1 MTAEVRLHG
10 SALDFLITLLS
21 GSEEELHSTAPSSAF
36 YNTLC
41 EAICRLAPMD
51 RAALFLYDDVA
62 HRVRAVG
69 VYGMDRADLP
79 ADGPTLDQ
87 APLAQRALAEDR
99 VIVATG
105 SLERDL
111 PAAPVKA
118 LGLRMVACIPL
129 AAGERKL
136 GVVIADR
143 HGEAIDLEPEQA
155 DLLWSLGK
163 TAALA
168 AVARIATRRQADAR
182 LLAERVAFAAE
193 LHESV
198 VQRLFGLAARL
209 RADGALSAEDR
220 RRCADEAERALEE
233 LRASIQRPPPSG
245 DHLPVPSLRE
255 ELERLAANAHPPVRV
270 DWQDGCR
277 VPEVGDE
284 VARAVLLEAVRN
296 SRKHG
301 TPHELDV
308 TARNA
313 DGLFRLEV
321 VNDGA
326 AAARTTGGPGLGLRL
341 VAFQALALGG
351 IVEAGPL
358 EGDRWRVQLTLP
370 AGG

>member
-1 MTAEVRLHG
+1 MTAEVRLQG

-21 GSEEELHSTAPSSAF
+21 GSEAELHSAAPSSVF

-69 VYGMDRADLP
+69 VYGMDRDDLP

-87 APLAQRALAEDR
+87 APLAQRALAEDK
-99 VIVATG
+99 VLVATG
-105 SLERDL
+105 SLEREL
-111 PAAPVKA
+111 PEAPVKA
-118 LGLRMVACIPL
+118 LDLRMVVCIPL

-143 HGEAIDLEPEQA
+143 HGEAIDLEPEQS

-182 LLAERVAFAAE
+182 MLAERLAFAAE

-209 RADGALSAEDR
+209 RLDGPLSDEDR

-233 LRASIQRPPPSG
+233 LRASIQRAPTRE
-245 DHLPVPSLRE
+245 DDAVPSLRE
-255 ELERLAANAHPPVRV
+255 EIDRLRDQQEDHVVRIDWPDDAPVPV
-270 DWQDGCR
+270 HADA
-277 VPEVGDE
+277 

-301 TPHELDV
+301 APHELEV
-308 TARNA
+308 TVRRDA
-313 DGLFRLEV
+313 DLFELEI

-326 AAARTTGGPGLGLRL
+326 GTPRRGAAPGLGLRL
-341 VAFQALALGG
+341 IAFQALALGG

-358 EGDRWRVQLTLP
+358 DGQRWRVRLALP
-370 AGG
+370 LG

>member
-21 GSEEELHSTAPSSAF
+21 GSEAELHSTAPSSVF

-69 VYGMDRADLP
+69 VYGMDRSDLP

-87 APLAQRALAEDR
+87 APLARRALAEDK
-99 VIVATG
+99 VLVATG
-105 SLERDL
+105 SLEREL
-111 PAAPVKA
+111 PEAPVKS
-118 LGLRMVACIPL
+118 LGLRMVVCIPL
-129 AAGERKL
+129 AAGDRKL

-182 LLAERVAFAAE
+182 MLAERLAFAAE

-209 RADGALSAEDR
+209 RADAPIGGEDR
-220 RRCADEAERALEE
+220 ERLADEAERALEE
-233 LRASIQRPPPSG
+233 LRASIQRGPAQ
-245 DHLPVPSLRE
+245 DDQPVPSLRE
-255 ELERLAANAHPPVRV
+255 ELERLGRQDEPVVRI
-270 DWQDGCR
+270 DWPAGVE
-277 VPEVGDE
+277 VPEAGDAL
-284 VARAVLLEAVRN
+284 ARAVLLEAVRN

-301 TPHELDV
+301 APHEVDV
-308 TARNA
+308 AVRRA
-313 DGLFRLEV
+313 DELFELEV

-326 AAARTTGGPGLGLRL
+326 GEPRSTGGPGLGLRL
-341 VAFQALALGG
+341 IAFQALALGG

-358 EGDRWRVQLTLP
+358 DGGRWRVRLALP
-370 AGG
+370 V

>member
-10 SALDFLITLLS
+10 AALDFLITLLS
-21 GSEEELHSTAPSSAF
+21 GSEEELHSTAPSSGF

-182 LLAERVAFAAE
+182 LLAERVGFAAE

-198 VQRLFGLAARL
+198 VQRLFGLAAKL
-209 RADGALSAEDR
+209 RADEALSDEDR
-220 RRCADEAERALEE
+220 QRCADEAERALEE
-233 LRASIQRPPPSG
+233 LRASIQRPPPG
-245 DHLPVPSLRE
+245 DRLPVPSLRE
-255 ELERLAANAHPPVRV
+255 ELDRLAGRHEPPVRV

-277 VPEVGDE
+277 VPEASDE

-301 TPHELDV
+301 TPHELDI
-308 TARNA
+308 TARSE

-326 AAARTTGGPGLGLRL
+326 GAARTTGGPGLGLRL
-341 VAFQALALGG
+341 IAFQALALGG

-358 EGDRWRVQLTLP
+358 EGDRWRVRLTLP
-370 AGG
+370 AAE

>member
-21 GSEEELHSTAPSSAF
+21 GSEAELHSTAPSSVF

-69 VYGMDRADLP
+69 VYGMERDDLP
-79 ADGPTLDQ
+79 ADGPTLDK

-99 VIVATG
+99 VIVATEN
-105 SLERDL
+105 LERDL
-111 PAAPVKA
+111 PADLVREI
-118 LGLRMVACIPL
+118 GLRMVVCIPL
-129 AAGERKL
+129 AAAERKL

-143 HGEAIDLEPEQA
+143 HGDQFALEPEQS

-168 AVARIATRRQADAR
+168 AQARIATRRQADAR
-182 LLAERVAFAAE
+182 ALAERLAFATE

-209 RADGALSAEDR
+209 RAQEPLSEADR
-220 RRCADEAERALEE
+220 ARCADEAERALEE
-233 LRASIQRPPPSG
+233 LRGSIQRGAAVDPG
-245 DHLPVPSLRE
+245 PVPTLRE
-255 ELERLAANAHPPVRV
+255 EVDRLSRQVDPPVRV
-270 DWQDGCR
+270 DWPADCE
-277 VPEVGDE
+277 VPAESDAL
-284 VARAVLLEAVRN
+284 ARAVLLEAVRN
-296 SRKHG
+296 SRKHAAARG
-301 TPHELDV
+301 LDIAV
-308 TARNA
+308 RCDA
-313 DGLFRLEV
+313 GLFRLEV

-326 AAARTTGGPGLGLRL
+326 GGAPAAGGPGLGLRL
-341 VAFQALALGG
+341 VAFQAMARGG
-351 IVEAGPL
+351 ILEAGPL
-358 EGDRWRVQLTLP
+358 EGGRWRVRLGLP
-370 AGG
+370 A

>member
-21 GSEEELHSTAPSSAF
+21 GSEVELHSTAPSSVF

-69 VYGMDRADLP
+69 VYGMDRSDLP

-87 APLAQRALAEDR
+87 APLAQRALAEDK
-99 VIVATG
+99 VLVATG
-105 SLERDL
+105 SLEREL
-111 PAAPVKA
+111 PEAPVRA
-118 LGLRMVACIPL
+118 LGLRMVVCIPL

-168 AVARIATRRQADAR
+168 AVARIETRRQADAR
-182 LLAERVAFAAE
+182 MLAERLAFAAE

-209 RADGALSAEDR
+209 RTDAPIGAEDR
-220 RRCADEAERALEE
+220 ERLADEAERALEE
-233 LRASIQRPPPSG
+233 LRASIQRGPATEAQ
-245 DHLPVPSLRE
+245 PVPSLRE
-255 ELERLAANAHPPVRV
+255 ELDRLSRQEEPVVRV
-270 DWQDGCR
+270 DWPAGAE
-277 VPEVGDE
+277 PPAAGDAL
-284 VARAVLLEAVRN
+284 ARAVLLEAVRN
-296 SRKHG
+296 SRKHAV
-301 TPHELDV
+301 PHGLDV
-308 TARNA
+308 TVRREEH
-313 DGLFRLEV
+313 LFELEI

-326 AAARTTGGPGLGLRL
+326 RAPRTTGGPGLGLRL

-358 EGDRWRVQLTLP
+358 EGGRWRVRLALP
-370 AGG
+370 V